1 MRSVLRRLLWLGPTL
16 VFVTLVTFGLLSS
29 VLPVNPEFAA
39 LPLFFNPDPGA
50 VERLAR
56 NALDR
61 VANAAEP
68 VPEAERTLARL
79 GGAAL
84 PFVLPTLDSLSPEGR
99 ARVVRALRPVGVRMG
114 LQLDDRWEAGREVL
128 LWTRFWD
135 EHSIDYRPSVAQRA
149 VSRLGQRGT
158 LLRDTEVRQLDTY
171 ALDELIAQMPPTGD
185 ADLERTRRLADIAAD
200 ITGQSALRI
209 APDAGLEAA
218 WRATLGWQDWW
229 VLRRNQFQVYSGTE
243 RVAAMLRDTRYGGWV
258 AQAVRRRLGLLED
271 GRPAWDV
278 LGEGASVTLPLL
290 GLGVLG
296 AWAAAVFGG
305 TLLSV
310 RAARAQRAVRAGAL
324 FCAGVPMLLGAVL
337 LSRWLGGAA
346 RQLWIGGLLMCA
358 GGAPLGLVE
367 GSRGAESSGADFLRT
382 LQALGVPARRVDLT
396 RVRLA
401 SARLTVQLGTQLSSL
416 LTLTCVLEY
425 ALGLPGL
432 GTQTINALQHPDLNW
447 LMAITM
453 AAAALAGLWQVFGE
467 WLSELLDPRWATAAS
482 GVGGLS

>member
-1 MRSVLRRLLWLGPTL
+1 MRSVLRRLLWLTPTL

-29 VLPVNPEFAA
+29 VLPVSPELAE
-39 LPLFFNPDPGA
+39 LPLFFNPEPGA
-50 VERLAR
+50 IERLAR
-56 NALDR
+56 AALER
-61 VANAAEP
+61 VANSAEP
-68 VPEAERTLARL
+68 VPEAEHTLARL

-84 PFVLPTLDSLSPEGR
+84 PFVLPRLDSLSPEGR

-114 LQLDDRWEAGREVL
+114 LPLDDRWEAGREVL

-149 VSRLGQRGT
+149 VVRLGQRGT
-158 LLRDTEVRQLDTY
+158 VLRDTEVRQLDTY
-171 ALDELIAQMPPTGD
+171 ALDELIAQMPPAGP
-185 ADLERTRRLADIAAD
+185 ADLDRSRRLAEIAAD
-200 ITGQSALRI
+200 ITGQNALRI

-218 WRATLGWQDWW
+218 RRATQGWQDWW
-229 VLRRNQFQVYSGTE
+229 VLRRNEFQVYSGTE

-258 AQAVRRRLGLLED
+258 AQAVRRRLGLLES

-278 LGEGASVTLPLL
+278 LCEGARITLPLL
-290 GLGVLG
+290 ALGVLG
-296 AWAAAVFGG
+296 AWAAAIFGG
-305 TLLSV
+305 TWLSV
-310 RAARAQRAVRAGAL
+310 EPARARRVSRALGLV
-324 FCAGVPMLLGAVL
+324 CAGVPMLLGAVV
-337 LSRWLGGAA
+337 LSRWLGDAA
-346 RQLWIGGLLMCA
+346 RQLWVGGLLMCL
-358 GGAPLGLVE
+358 GGAPLGFVE
-367 GSRGAESSGADFLRT
+367 GSRGAEHGGADFLRT
-382 LQALGVPARRVDLT
+382 LRALGVTPRRIGLT

-401 SARLTVQLGTQLSSL
+401 SARLIVQLGTQLSTL

-432 GTQTINALQHPDLNW
+432 GSQTVRALQRPDLNW

-453 AAAALAGLWQVFGE
+453 AAAALAGLWQVLGE